1 MKLLVQADDFGFTK
15 GTTYGTMEGIDHGI
29 LTCSGL
35 FTNMPTSEFAAEFIK
50 KRPDFCFGM
59 DFNITNGP
67 CVSDPADVPHLVD
80 EKGEFIR
87 SGLRIRDPRFE
98 SEEGRREMFPYDE
111 VYHELEAQ
119 YEKFRGLT
127 GKKPRYIQAHSLSH
141 ENYLAAIRNFTRE
154 RNLPYAMDVLEK
166 YGFQFYVDYHDN
178 EATMKKIF
186 DPVAQIN
193 RSPLK
198 LLLERRESLARYEY
212 VYIGG
217 HAGYVDADLMKLST
231 CSIERCKDLEL
242 VLSGEVRKWI
252 EEEEIELISYDDLEW
267 QS

>member
-15 GTTYGTMEGIDHGI
+15 GTTYGTVEGIDHGI

-35 FTNMPTSEFAAEFIK
+35 FTNMPTSEFAAGFIRE
-50 KRPDFCFGM
+50 RPDFCFGL

-67 CVSDPADVPHLVD
+67 CVSNPRNVSHLVD
-80 EKGEFIR
+80 ETSEFIR
-87 SGLRIRDPRFE
+87 SGNRIHDPRFA

-111 VYHELEAQ
+111 VYCELEAQ
-119 YEKFRGLT
+119 YEKFIELT
-127 GKKPRYIQAHSLSH
+127 GRRPKYIQSHSLSH
-141 ENYLAAIRNFTRE
+141 ENYVAAIRNFTE
-154 RNLPYAMDVLEK
+154 EKKLPYAMDVLER
-166 YGFQFYVDYHDN
+166 YGFEFYVDYHDN

-198 LLLERRESLARYEY
+198 MLLERRESLVKCDY
-212 VYIGG
+212 VFIGG
-217 HAGYVDADLMKLST
+217 HAGYVDAELMKWST

-252 EEEEIELISYDDLEW
+252 EEEEIELISYDDLER
-267 QS
+267 